1 MRIGCCAAALCGC
14 PGKGGLL
21 SGQAVLL
28 SAYSYDIKFK
38 RTEAHGNADGL
49 SRLPLPEVTPEGQSV
64 EATICNLTQIEKVPI
79 TSVQIRQAILKDT
92 VLSKV
97 LEFTQ
102 RGWPKQVDEA
112 LIPYMNRSQ
121 QLSVE
126 DGCLLLGPRVIIPSQ
141 LKDQVLTELH
151 DTHPGIVRM
160 KAIARSHV
168 WWPQIDSD
176 IEDMVKS
183 CPSCLSVKQSPSS
196 APLHPWTWPSKPW
209 QRIHVDFLGPFLSK
223 MFIVIVDAHS
233 KWPEVYEMPSTT
245 AQKTVDVLRHVFAT
259 FGLPQQLVSDNGP
272 QFVASEFSEFLK
284 ANGVKHIRCNPYH
297 PASNGLAERFVRSF
311 KQALK
316 ASGATTRS
324 VQQQLENFLLCYRTT
339 PHARTPSLGYPD
351 LFRREGKVWA
361 LSCANRL
368 TLECR
373 NLTAG
378 LC

>member
-1 MRIGCCAAALCGC
+1 M
-14 PGKGGLL
+14 
-21 SGQAVLL
+21 LL
-28 SAYSYDIKFK
+28 SAYSYDIKFR
-38 RTEAHGNADGL
+38 RTEAHGNADCL

-79 TSVQIRQAILKDT
+79 TSVQIRQAILKNA

-112 LIPYMNRSQ
+112 LIPRSQ

-126 DGCLLLGPRVIIPSQ
+126 DGCLLLGPRVIKPSQ

-151 DTHPGIVRM
+151 ETHPGIVRM

-168 WWPQIDSD
+168 WWPQIDSN

-209 QRIHVDFLGPFLSK
+209 LRIHVDFLGPFLYSK
-223 MFIVIVDAHS
+223 MFIVLVDAHS
-233 KWPEVYEMPSTT
+233 EVYEMPNTT

-259 FGLPQQLVSDNGP
+259 FGLPQQLVPDNGP
-272 QFVASEFSEFLK
+272 KFVASEFSEFLK

-297 PASNGLAERFVRSF
+297 PASNRLAERFVRSF
-311 KQALK
+311 KQAMKPVEL
-316 ASGATTRS
+316 
-324 VQQQLENFLLCYRTT
+324 QL
-339 PHARTPSLGYPD
+339 D
-351 LFRREGKVWA
+351 LFSNSLKISYCVIA
-361 LSCANRL
+361 PLHMLQQDVLQHHCS
-368 TLECR
+368 
-373 NLTAG
+373 
-378 LC
+378 